1 MIEDYDEIN
10 HFIYNKIEK
19 YNEKFA
25 EFKKNL
31 DQQDQKIKKE
41 CSRSIKK
48 HIKKNPK
55 KMADKFIA
63 LAQNNND
70 TTEETEESENETKK
84 LFKGGMVDDYDDDD
98 DDNIRIDEVPE
109 EEIKLNNSYE
119 AIISGLLISVFLY
132 IFTFLILYFVKAKEH
147 YTIIIFK
154 PLLIIAEMFN
164 SPSV

>member
-31 DQQDQKIKKE
+31 DLQDQKIKKE

-48 HIKKNPK
+48 HIKNNPK
-55 KMADKFIA
+55 KMADKFVA
-63 LAQNNND
+63 LAQNNDD

-84 LFKGGMVDDYDDDD
+84 LFKGGMVDDDDDD

-109 EEIKLNNSYE
+109 EEIKLNNSYD
-119 AIISGLLISVFLY
+119 AIIIGSVISVFLY

-164 SPSV
+164 SPSD

>member
-31 DQQDQKIKKE
+31 DLQDQKIKKE

-48 HIKKNPK
+48 QIKKNPT
-55 KMADKFIA
+55 KMTDKFVA
-63 LAQNNND
+63 LAQNNDD

-84 LFKGGMVDDYDDDD
+84 LFKGGMVDDDDD
-98 DDNIRIDEVPE
+98 DDNIRIEEVPE
-109 EEIKLNNSYE
+109 EEIKLNNSYD
-119 AIISGLLISVFLY
+119 AIIIGSVISVFLY
-132 IFTFLILYFVKAKEH
+132 IFTFLILYFVQAKEY

-154 PLLIIAEMFN
+154 PLLIITEMFN

>member
-1 MIEDYDEIN
+1 MIENYDEIN

-31 DQQDQKIKKE
+31 DLQDQKIKKE

-55 KMADKFIA
+55 KMADKFVA
-63 LAQNNND
+63 LAQNNDD

-84 LFKGGMVDDYDDDD
+84 LFKGGMVDDDDE
-98 DDNIRIDEVPE
+98 DDNIRIEEVPE
-109 EEIKLNNSYE
+109 EQIKLNNSYE
-119 AIISGLLISVFLY
+119 AIISGVLISVFLY
-132 IFTFLILYFVKAKEH
+132 IFTFLILYFAKAKEH